1 VIGEGGGSR
10 VKPDCPRAAVRRR
23 VAREMAAAMNTSVA
37 DARRYNL
44 RREATDEVN
53 GIPED

>member
-1 VIGEGGGSR
+1 M
-10 VKPDCPRAAVRRR
+10 KPDCPRAAVRRR